1 MDAPSLNTSKLIVFG
16 GTASRHLSK
25 EVCRLLNSEEGE
37 LEVQRFSDGETSI
50 KILNNVRGAECS
62 VIQSTCTPVNDNL
75 VELLLTIDALRRA
88 SADKVNV
95 VMPYY
100 GYARQDRKEQG
111 RVALS
116 AKLVANL
123 IAIAGADRI
132 ICLDLHSAQ
141 IQGFFDI
148 PVDHL
153 LALPVM
159 VDYLKKNDMDRDI
172 VVVSPDVGNVKRAR
186 NYAARLDAPLAIID
200 KRRPEPNVSEVM
212 SIIGD
217 IEGKR
222 CFMFDDMID
231 TAGTLCNG
239 AQALVDRGAA
249 SVLACAS
256 HAVLSGPAKKRIQ
269 DSVLEQV
276 IVTDSIL
283 QTDGDT
289 MSKIK
294 IVSIAPLLAEAI
306 HRIHCHLSVSALFE

>member
-1 MDAPSLNTSKLIVFG
+1 MDTPSPNSNKLIVFG
-16 GTASRHLSK
+16 GTASRHLSG
-25 EVCRLLNSEEGE
+25 EVCRLLNTQEGE
-37 LEVQRFSDGETSI
+37 LEVQRFSDGETAI
-50 KILNNVRGAECS
+50 KILNNVRGADCC

-75 VELLLTIDALRRA
+75 VELLLTVDALRRA

-100 GYARQDRKEQG
+100 GYGRQDRKDQG

-123 IAIAGADRI
+123 IVKAGADRI
-132 ICLDLHSAQ
+132 ICIDLHAAQ

-159 VDYLKKNDMDRDI
+159 VDYLKKTDMDRNI

-186 NYAARLDAPLAIID
+186 NYAARLDSPLAIID

-212 SIIGD
+212 NIIGD

-239 AQALVDRGAA
+239 AQALMDRGAE

-256 HAVLSGPAKKRIQ
+256 HAVLSGPAKDRIAA
-269 DSVLEQV
+269 SVLEEV

-283 QTDGDT
+283 QTDDGDT
-289 MSKIK
+289 SKLK
-294 IVSIAPLLAEAI
+294 VVSIAPLLAEAI
-306 HRIHCHLSVSALFE
+306 HRIHCHLSVSALFD